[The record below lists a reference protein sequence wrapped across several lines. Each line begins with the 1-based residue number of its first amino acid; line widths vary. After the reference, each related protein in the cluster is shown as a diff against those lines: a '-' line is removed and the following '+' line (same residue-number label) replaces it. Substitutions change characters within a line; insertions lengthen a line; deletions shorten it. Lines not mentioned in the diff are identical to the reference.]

1 MFQFVRPKWMHLPA
15 GAIEHEPDR
24 LCDYNIKFGT
34 DSYLPVWRRSGKSCV
49 PQVTNCWPPA
59 KKKQTKKKGTLYYI
73 RNNVMY
79 GDCKS
84 CMLS

>member
-49 PQVTNCWPPA
+49 PQVTNC
-59 KKKQTKKKGTLYYI
+59 
-73 RNNVMY
+73 
-79 GDCKS
+79 
-84 CMLS
+84 

>member
-59 KKKQTKKKGTLYYI
+59 KKKQTKKKGHFIIYAIML
-73 RNNVMY
+73 
-79 GDCKS
+79 
-84 CMLS
+84 CMVIVNRAC